1 MLTNK
6 LNLPR
11 SIVAAVT
18 NDGYSR
24 GKSDISVTQLIS
36 PPFQRKLRETVE
48 PQEDVADRIW
58 SLLGQSVHTVLE
70 RAYPEGTTDAVVE
83 TRLFTTVEGW
93 SVSGQMD
100 VLEAGTLMDFKV
112 TSVWSRKGKPEWEQ
126 QLNLLA
132 ALCRRQ
138 MAETGDV
145 RFNVNRIQIIAIFR
159 DWVQSKTLAGD
170 DYPESQ
176 VAVIPVPLW
185 TEEQQDAFL
194 VERVRLHQA
203 ARPEPCTD
211 EERWKTND
219 VWALMKEGRKSAVKL
234 FTSEMEANAAADA
247 AGSGHSVVH
256 RRGEYKRCA
265 NYCSVSHGCPVW
277 QSVPF

>member
-6 LNLPR
+6 LGLPR
-11 SIVAAVT
+11 SIVAAVS

-36 PPFQRKLRETVE
+36 PPYQRRLLQTVE

-70 RAYPEGTTDAVVE
+70 RAYPEGKSEDAVVE
-83 TRLFTTVEGW
+83 KRLFTEVEGW
-93 SVSGQMD
+93 TVSGQMD

-126 QLNLLA
+126 QLNLLSL
-132 ALCRRQ
+132 LCRRH
-138 MAETGDV
+138 MTETGDI
-145 RFNVNRIQIIAIFR
+145 RFNVNRIQIVAIFR
-159 DWVQSKTLAGD
+159 DWVKSKAGYD
-170 DYPESQ
+170 DYPVSQ

-185 TEEQQDAFL
+185 TQEEQEAFL
-194 VERVRLHQA
+194 LERVRMHQA
-203 ARPEPCTD
+203 EKPEPCTD
-211 EERWKTND
+211 EERWKTED

-234 FTSEMEANAAADA
+234 FDSETEARAAAES
-247 AGSGHSVVH
+247 AGNGHSVVH
-256 RRGEYKRCA
+256 RRGEYRRCA
-265 NYCSVSHGCPVW
+265 DYCSVSHGCPVW
-277 QSVPF
+277 TAVPF

>member
-159 DWVQSKTLAGD
+159 DWVQSKTL
-170 DYPESQ
+170 
-176 VAVIPVPLW
+176 
-185 TEEQQDAFL
+185 
-194 VERVRLHQA
+194 
-203 ARPEPCTD
+203 
-211 EERWKTND
+211 
-219 VWALMKEGRKSAVKL
+219 
-234 FTSEMEANAAADA
+234 
-247 AGSGHSVVH
+247 
-256 RRGEYKRCA
+256 
-265 NYCSVSHGCPVW
+265 
-277 QSVPF
+277 